1 MRYFYFDCGYHISL
15 FRQIH
20 LNTFLCYTYIMSTN
34 TTVTWESL
42 NLKENLSRG
51 IYRFGFEKPTPIQQ
65 LAILPIIQGRDIV
78 AQAQSGTGKTGSFTI
93 GSLQR
98 IDLESRTTQV
108 LIIAPTFELVKQIS
122 GVVGSLGNA
131 MEGLVIKTLV
141 GGTSVSDDAREL
153 NLNCPHIV
161 IGTAGRVYDMIRR
174 RNLLTNSIKLFI
186 LDEADE
192 MLSKG
197 FKDQIYDIFKFFND
211 DVQVALF
218 SATLPDDILTLSS
231 KFMRDP
237 LNITLK
243 PEELTLEC
251 IQQFYITMPD
261 DQAKYEALKDL
272 FSFLQLSQCI
282 IYVNTVKRVEDLYN
296 AMIADGFPVCC
307 IHSAMD
313 KPQRDAS
320 LTKFRSG
327 AFRVLVS
334 SGVTARGID
343 VQQVSTVINFDMNR
357 NIETYLHAIGR
368 SGRFGRKGMAINF
381 ITKYDLDF
389 MRRLEEHYKITI
401 RELPADFASLM

>member
-1 MRYFYFDCGYHISL
+1 MSA
-15 FRQIH
+15 
-20 LNTFLCYTYIMSTN
+20 NT
-34 TTVTWESL
+34 TWESL

-93 GSLQR
+93 GALQR

-122 GVVGSLGNA
+122 SVVTSLGNA

-153 NLNCPHIV
+153 NINCPHIV

-174 RNLLTNSIKLFI
+174 RNLLTDSIKLFI

-197 FKDQIYDIFKFFND
+197 FKEQIYDIFKFFND

-218 SATLPDDILTLSS
+218 SATLPEDILTLSS

-251 IQQFYITMPD
+251 IQQFYISMPD

-313 KPQRDAS
+313 KPQREAS

-389 MRRLEEHYKITI
+389 MRRLEDHYKITI

>member
-1 MRYFYFDCGYHISL
+1 
-15 FRQIH
+15 
-20 LNTFLCYTYIMSTN
+20 MSAN

-42 NLKENLSRG
+42 NLNENLSRG

-93 GSLQR
+93 GALQR

-122 GVVGSLGNA
+122 GVVSSLGNA

-141 GGTSVSDDAREL
+141 GGTSVSDDARDL
-153 NLNCPHIV
+153 NTNCPHVV

-197 FKDQIYDIFKFFND
+197 FKEQIYDIFKFFND

-218 SATLPDDILTLSS
+218 SATLPEDILTLTS

-243 PEELTLEC
+243 PEELTLVC

-320 LTKFRSG
+320 LTKFRNG

>member
-1 MRYFYFDCGYHISL
+1 MSTVIESA
-15 FRQIH
+15 
-20 LNTFLCYTYIMSTN
+20 STN
-34 TTVTWESL
+34 TITTWESL
-42 NLKENLSRG
+42 NLTENLTRG

-65 LAILPIIQGRDIV
+65 MAIQPIIQGKDVV

-93 GSLQR
+93 ASLQQ
-98 IDLESRTTQV
+98 IDIASRATQV
-108 LIIAPTFELVKQIS
+108 LILAPTFELVKQIS
-122 GVVGSLGNA
+122 SVVASLGGA
-131 MEGLVIKTLV
+131 MDGLVIKTLV
-141 GGTSVSDDAREL
+141 GGTSVSEDARDL
-153 NLNCPHIV
+153 NTNCPHIV

-174 RNLLTNSIKLFI
+174 RNLLTASIKLFV

-197 FKDQIYDIFKFFND
+197 FKEQIYDIFKYFSDN
-211 DVQVALF
+211 VQVALF
-218 SATLPDDILTLSS
+218 SATLPDDILTLST

-237 LNITLK
+237 LHITLK

-251 IQQFYITMPD
+251 IQQFYISMID
-261 DQAKYEALKDL
+261 DRSKYDTLKDI

-282 IYVNTVKRVEDLYN
+282 IYVNTVKRVEELYS

-307 IHSAMD
+307 IHSGME
-313 KPQRDAS
+313 KTQREAS
-320 LTKFRSG
+320 LSKFRNG

-368 SGRFGRKGMAINF
+368 SGRFGRKGLAINF
-381 ITKYDLDF
+381 ITKYDIDF
-389 MRRLEEHYKITI
+389 MRKLEEHYKISI
-401 RELPADFASLM
+401 RELPEDFSNLI